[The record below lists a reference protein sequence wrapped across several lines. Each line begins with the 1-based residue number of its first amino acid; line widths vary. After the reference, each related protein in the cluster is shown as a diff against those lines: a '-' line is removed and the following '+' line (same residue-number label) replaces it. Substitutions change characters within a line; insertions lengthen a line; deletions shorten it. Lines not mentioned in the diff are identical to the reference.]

1 MREIEKIKILIQD
14 RNTIF
19 QTMSPL
25 QYEAYGETYP
35 PE

>member
-25 QYEAYGETYP
+25 QYEECGETYP
-35 PE
+35 P